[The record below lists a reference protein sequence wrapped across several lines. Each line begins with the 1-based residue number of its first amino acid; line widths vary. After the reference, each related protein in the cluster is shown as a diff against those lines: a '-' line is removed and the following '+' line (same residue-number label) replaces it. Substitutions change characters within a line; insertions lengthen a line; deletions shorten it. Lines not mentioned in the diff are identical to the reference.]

1 MKETLWTLVIPGFGI
16 GSPYTWYE
24 QIYRFREV
32 GYSVDYFLDF
42 SVTTDMKNSSWRVLD
57 LDQPFFGMSREY
69 LVRGLQDPDVQVRKD
84 VELFTLYK
92 LG

>member
-1 MKETLWTLVIPGFGI
+1 MLKWLYLVWTS

-69 LVRGLQDPDVQVRKD
+69 LVRGLQDPDVQVGKD
-84 VELFTLYK
+84 V
-92 LG
+92 